1 VVLDLLVGCL
11 GVERRGWSALDAE
24 WKERAPHLWRLDV
37 GEGKSLARAQV
48 VFASERGQRYPANFA
63 GLSSRSQM
71 NIRCDKRSA
80 GWFGPNQSNLIPTL
94 GELQII
100 GT

>member
-1 VVLDLLVGCL
+1 VGCL
-11 GVERRGWSALDAE
+11 GVERRGWSALDVE
-24 WKERAPHLWRLDV
+24 LKERAPDLWWLGYGRGKSGDPKLWRAP
-37 GEGKSLARAQV
+37 SL
-48 VFASERGQRYPANFA
+48 FSRGQRYPANFA

-80 GWFGPNQSNLIPTL
+80 GWSGPNQSNLIPTL